1 MIDSL
6 TFRRPALLAALI
18 LFTLFSALPAN
29 AAPAIA
35 EVNSTTIQTYAGD
48 VSATDLL
55 HGITP
60 VTTGWNTGNNAS
72 PLELTDGI
80 HGAGFDTVT
89 GDKVQGAWTTVGATA
104 EYQLGLGP
112 SGAGYDITSVQS
124 IADWV
129 NAGFGN
135 QAWTLE
141 VKPVGGNYTTLATV
155 DYQPLGTGGGTTK
168 VTLTDPSGVL
178 ASGIESVKV
187 TANQVNGGTN
197 AGAFVWRELD
207 VFGVPSNDNTAPQLA
222 SLTPA
227 DNSTGVSP
235 STNLVVTFDENI
247 ALGTGTIAI
256 RDLDT
261 PADTLITLPDARVTV
276 SGAQLIIDPATDLA
290 ITTAYAIRIAATAVT
305 DLAGNPYAGIDDD
318 TLWNFTTGQADLTA
332 PMIVSLSPAD
342 DATAVSLASNLLATF
357 DEDIAVGSGNIT
369 IQNLDA
375 ASQTVITLPDA
386 RVSISGAVLT
396 INPDSNLATTSNYA
410 VRIDLD
416 AVTDLSG
423 NPFAGIADDTTWNFA
438 TAAAPLRIMPMG
450 DSITTGYTDNP
461 SWTNHPFM
469 FGYRSGLYTHLTNA
483 GYNFLFVGGSTE
495 PWTGIS
501 GDPTNGGTYTPA
513 LDLRDFGQDGHRG
526 YGGKTASFLNSNI
539 LSWLAADDPDIIL
552 LKIGTNS
559 QDKSGLQTLVDTI
572 TTTKPDCH
580 LIIAQIMPKYSYQQ
594 GIVDYNTWI
603 RDTLVPAQQAQGRKV
618 TVVDQYAPFLTN
630 PADLTTIDQSLFSNG
645 INHPS
650 NPGYDK
656 MAQVWFDTI
665 KALVPAPN
673 SFAAYIADPAYGIAE
688 DQLGFQDDPDQ
699 DGLVNGLEAWF
710 GTHPGE
716 FSQGLVQLAI
726 DGTSATLNHPRNE
739 NPPADLTG
747 SYEWSLNLG
756 DWYAGDGLE
765 GPVGGITVTIS
776 ADELG
781 ATAHVTATAS
791 DAINRLFL
799 RVVVVQN

>member
-48 VSATDLL
+48 ASDADLL

-60 VTTGWNTGNNAS
+60 VTTGWNTSNNAS

-104 EYQLGLGP
+104 EYHLGLGS
-112 SGAGYDITSVQS
+112 SGAGYDISSVQS
-124 IADWV
+124 IADWQGS
-129 NAGFGN
+129 GFGN

-141 VKPVGGNYTTLATV
+141 VKPVGGSYTTLATV

-168 VTLTDPSGVL
+168 VTLTDPGGVL

-187 TANQVNGGTN
+187 TANQVNGGAN

-207 VFGVPSNDNTAPQLA
+207 VFGVPTNDNTAPQLA
-222 SLTPA
+222 SLSPA

-235 STNLVVTFDENI
+235 STNLVATFDENI

-276 SGAQLIIDPATDLA
+276 SGAQMVIDPAIDLSA
-290 ITTAYAIRIAATAVT
+290 STSYAIRIAATAVT
-305 DLAGNPYAGIDDD
+305 DLAGNPYAGIDND
-318 TLWNFTTGQADLTA
+318 TLWNFTTGQPDLTA
-332 PMIVSLSPAD
+332 PVIVSLSPAD
-342 DATAVSLASNLLATF
+342 DATAVSLSSNLLATF

-369 IQNLDA
+369 IKNLDA

-386 RVSISGAVLT
+386 RVSVSGAVLT
-396 INPDSNLATTSNYA
+396 INPDSNFATTSNYA

-416 AVTDLSG
+416 AVTDLFG

-450 DSITTGYTDNP
+450 DSITVGYTNAD
-461 SWTNHPFM
+461 WTGGAFE
-469 FGYRSGLYTHLTNA
+469 FGYRSGLYTLLTQA
-483 GYNFLFVGGSTE
+483 GYDFQFVGSSTE
-495 PWTGIS
+495 PWTFR
-501 GDPTNGGTYTPA
+501 DPVTTDPA
-513 LDLRDFGQDGHRG
+513 WPPAINLADLGQDGHNG
-526 YGGKTASFLNSNI
+526 YGGQSASFLNSNI
-539 LSWLAADDPDIIL
+539 SSWLAADDPDIIL

-618 TVVDQYAPFLTN
+618 TLVDQYAPFLTN

-656 MAQVWFDTI
+656 MAQVWFDAI
-665 KALVPAPN
+665 KALGIGPSNYSSWISN
-673 SFAAYIADPAYGIAE
+673 SEYGLEAADQDPG
-688 DQLGFQDDPDQ
+688 DDPDG
-699 DGLVNGLEAWF
+699 DGIANAIEAWF
-710 GTHPGE
+710 GTNPAVPD
-716 FSQGLVQLAI
+716 SGLAAFRMTGSDFI
-726 DGTSATLNHPRNE
+726 FTHPRNQ
-739 NPPADLTG
+739 NPPVDLIRH
-747 SYEWSLNLG
+747 YEWSADLKN
-756 DWYAGDGLE
+756 WYPGGG
-765 GPVGGITVTIS
+765 GPVGSPTITFTPIDDGGLTTVT
-776 ADELG
+776 AQ
-781 ATAHVTATAS
+781 AS
-791 DAINRLFL
+791 EPVKRLFI
-799 RVVVVQN
+799 RMAVTR